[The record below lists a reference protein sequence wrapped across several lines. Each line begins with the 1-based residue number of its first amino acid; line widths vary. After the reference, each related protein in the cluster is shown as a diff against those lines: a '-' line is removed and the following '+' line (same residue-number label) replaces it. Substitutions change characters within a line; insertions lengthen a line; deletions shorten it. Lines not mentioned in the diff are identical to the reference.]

1 MPVSPDDFEDHAD
14 RVDDEFGD
22 EIARRAS
29 ISRRYY
35 YIFHRIREE
44 NDGHSQS
51 HFTYRTG
58 DHQEAIDFLERLG
71 YNDLAD
77 DLHDLRSKRNEADY
91 DIDDTIGEFEYQMFQ
106 ADLEDF
112 EREAETEGILS

>member
-1 MPVSPDDFEDHAD
+1 MTVLPDDFEDHAD
-14 RVDDEFGD
+14 RVDDEFND

-35 YIFHRIREE
+35 YIFHRVREE
-44 NDGHSQS
+44 NDGHSRS

-77 DLHDLRSKRNEADY
+77 DFHDLRSKRNEADY

>member
-1 MPVSPDDFEDHAD
+1 MPVSPSDFEEHAD
-14 RVDDEFGD
+14 RVDDEFED

-35 YIFHRIREE
+35 SIFHRFREE
-44 NDGHSQS
+44 NADHDESK
-51 HFTYRTG
+51 FTYRTG
-58 DHQEAIDFLERLG
+58 DHREASDFLNRLG

-77 DLHDLRSKRNEADY
+77 DFHSIRSKRNEADY
-91 DIDDTIGEFEYQMFQ
+91 DIDDSIGEFEYQMFL

-112 EREAETEGILS
+112 ERAANEEDLL

>member
-14 RVDDEFGD
+14 RVDDEFSD

-44 NDGHSQS
+44 NDCHAQS

-91 DIDDTIGEFEYQMFQ
+91 DINDTIGQFEYQMFQ

-112 EREAETEGILS
+112 ERAAKTEGILS